1 MSKKIK
7 KFSAPIMI
15 RLTERDRALL
25 ELKSSTDNTS
35 MSDIARDF
43 IKIGLSTVYPDQYSV
58 LPKIDTQ
65 VSEK

>member
-1 MSKKIK
+1 MKKEKLEPLVIRISKK
-7 KFSAPIMI
+7 
-15 RLTERDRALL
+15 DRALL
-25 ELKSSTDNTS
+25 ELKSSTDDTS

-43 IKIGLSTVYPDQYSV
+43 IKLGLSTVYPDQYSV